1 MSADSV
7 KIDKILDAVTDLKVE
22 VARALV
28 HQENHAKYIEELRR
42 YKKNDQKLKWTLA
55 GILLSVQALWHYLTN
70 K

>member
-1 MSADSV
+1 MSVDSV

-28 HQENHAKYIEELRR
+28 HQENHAKDIKILND
-42 YKKNDQKLKWTLA
+42 YKSRDQKLKWTGGGIFLA
-55 GILLSVQALWHYLTN
+55 IQGFWYYITH

>member
-28 HQENHAKYIEELRR
+28 HQENHARDIIELQKY
-42 YKKNDQKLKWTLA
+42 KSKDQKLKWTA
-55 GILLSVQALWHYLTN
+55 GGIILSVQGFIYWLTH